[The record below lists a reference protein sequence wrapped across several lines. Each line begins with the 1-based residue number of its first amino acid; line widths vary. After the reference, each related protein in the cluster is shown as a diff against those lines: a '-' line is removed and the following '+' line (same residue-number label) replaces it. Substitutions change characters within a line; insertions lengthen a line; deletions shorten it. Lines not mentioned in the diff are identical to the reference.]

1 MVILSALLCICQ
13 LHTLYWLVNARLGS
27 VISVFVIMK
36 KKKKAFKILFFLFQ
50 VINTGI
56 SMAPNVSVKIMVP
69 NSFLPQDDKLFNVLD
84 VQVTV
89 CSPCLT

>member
-1 MVILSALLCICQ
+1 MYLPTTHPLLAGKCSPRLSDFCVRN
-13 LHTLYWLVNARLGS
+13 Y
-27 VISVFVIMK
+27 K